1 MRTLLFKTLTVSFVL
16 LIVLGNRS
24 LAQEGSLGVTN
35 QSATPSQAPTP
46 SQGPTLPQQPTPSH
60 GPTTTSTTTTTP
72 AVAAVS

>member
-35 QSATPSQAPTP
+35 QSATPSQGPTP
-46 SQGPTLPQQPTPSH
+46 PQQPTPSH